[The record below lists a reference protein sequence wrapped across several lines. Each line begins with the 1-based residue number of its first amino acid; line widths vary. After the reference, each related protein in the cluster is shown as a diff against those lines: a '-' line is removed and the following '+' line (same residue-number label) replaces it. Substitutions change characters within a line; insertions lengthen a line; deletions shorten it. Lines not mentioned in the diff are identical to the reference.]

1 LLQLLAVGDN
11 AAMQD
16 EPPKAEPLKRKRR
29 WFQFSLRTLMIVV
42 TVFAIVGG
50 WFGAKMARARRQQA
64 TVEAV
69 RKSVGWVGYKYQVG
83 PFGQLIPNATPPN
96 PAWLRKMLG
105 DDFFA
110 DVISVGVNT
119 DRGAEILTQFD
130 RLQFARLELYVTDAG
145 MEHVAGLSQLQGLD
159 LGSSEVTDAGLHH
172 IQRLS
177 GLRRLTLPP
186 RVTDAGM
193 RYLADLGQ
201 LQVLLVVGKSVTDA
215 GLEHLKGLRQLETLN
230 VGLNPVT
237 GCGLARLNQL
247 RVLYLGYAP
256 ITDDDLEKLRELKN
270 LQRMDLRPGAYGGIR
285 FTKEGVAK
293 LRQALPNCNIVD

>member
-1 LLQLLAVGDN
+1 
-11 AAMQD
+11 MQI
-16 EPPKAEPLKRKRR
+16 EPIKADPPKRKRR

-50 WFGAKMARARRQQA
+50 WFGAKMERARRQKA
-64 TVEAV
+64 TVEAI
-69 RKSVGWVGYKYQVG
+69 RKSVGWAGYDYQVE
-83 PFGQLIPNATPPN
+83 PSGQLIPNATPPS

-110 DVISVGVNT
+110 DVISAGVNT
-119 DRGAEILTQFD
+119 DRGAGILTQFD
-130 RLQFARLELYVTDAG
+130 RLQFARLELFVTDAG

-159 LGSSEVTDAGLHH
+159 LGSSKVTDAGLHH
-172 IQRLS
+172 IQRLN

-201 LQVLLVVGKSVTDA
+201 LQVLLVFGKSITDA
-215 GLEHLKGLRQLETLN
+215 GLEHLKGLKQLETLN

-237 GCGLARLNQL
+237 GRGLAQLSQL

-293 LRQALPNCNIVD
+293 LRQALPNCYIVD